1 MILFDIKNAGKI
13 KGDEVIQLYL
23 HDVVGSVSRPLQ
35 ELKGFQR
42 ITLKPGEKKTVEF
55 ELMPDDFSM
64 YDAGMNWIVEPGIFE
79 VMIGSSSEDIRL
91 EGQFEV
97 VK

>member
-1 MILFDIKNAGKI
+1 
-13 KGDEVIQLYL
+13 
-23 HDVVGSVSRPLQ
+23 LQ

-64 YDAGMNWIVEPGIFE
+64 YDAAMNWIIEPGMFDA
-79 VMIGSSSEDIRL
+79 MIGSSSEDIRL
-91 EGQFEV
+91 RGEFEV